1 MTPLEHT
8 ARPDRPSPRY
18 LADTSVLWRLLRGT
32 IGEPWPER
40 VAGGLVTICPVAH
53 AELRHGLRPGQD
65 GEPLYLA
72 LDRAFGSVP
81 MREFDKQTEAMA
93 VQRELKQRGVGS
105 GGRDGPNLMDVV
117 TALTARFHGLTLV
130 HADADFDHIAAVCPD
145 IPMIKLDP
153 GPPVPP
159 DEGGTR
165 RRPSWRRLLDD
176 L

>member
-8 ARPDRPSPRY
+8 AQPSPRY

-32 IGEPWPER
+32 IGDPWPAR
-40 VAGGLVTICPVAH
+40 VAEGLVTICPVAH
-53 AELRHGLRPGQD
+53 AELRHGLRHGQD

-81 MREFDKQTEAMA
+81 MRETNKQTEAMA
-93 VQRELKQRGVGS
+93 VQRELKRRGVADGPQ
-105 GGRDGPNLMDVV
+105 GPNLMDIV

-130 HADADFDHIAAVCPD
+130 HADADFDAIAEVCPD

-153 GPPVPP
+153 GPRVAR
-159 DEGGTR
+159 DEGDAP
-165 RRPSWRRLLDD
+165 RRPGWRQFLDD